1 MHFKWENPC
10 RIRHRIENIKSLD
23 EEKISDE
30 PKWNRIEAEL
40 ENTPCILNGKKPCR
54 IRHRIEKIKSLTKR
68 INLSSRKGTEFIPNL
83 KTAHAF

>member
-30 PKWNRIEAEL
+30 PKWNRIETEF
-40 ENTPCILNGKKPCR
+40 EDSPFILNGK
-54 IRHRIEKIKSLTKR
+54 
-68 INLSSRKGTEFIPNL
+68 NLAEFGTEL
-83 KTAHAF
+83 KK